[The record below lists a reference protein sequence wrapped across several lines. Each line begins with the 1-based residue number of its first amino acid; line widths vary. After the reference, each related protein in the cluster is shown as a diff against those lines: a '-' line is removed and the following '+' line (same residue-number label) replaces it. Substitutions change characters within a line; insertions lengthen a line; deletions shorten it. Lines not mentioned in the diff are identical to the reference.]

1 MVRSRRSYT
10 REFKV
15 ETVRLAYESEKS
27 VSQIARELGIHPTLI
42 GRWIKQLEVDPE
54 VRRFLSLLRA
64 SARSKS
70 GLGRRLPSSSREKMN
85 LSLFCLVSGRQFFN
99 VLILASNS
107 ALSSNSSREK
117 MNLSLFCLVSGR
129 QFFNVLILASNSAL
143 SSNASYR
150 YNFLFLAMCP
160 SFIFSRA
167 GLCACLLKGR
177 CGSAHRSHSSA

>member
-15 ETVRLAYESEKS
+15 ETV
-27 VSQIARELGIHPTLI
+27 IHPTLI
-42 GRWIKQLEVDPE
+42 GRWIKQLEVDPEQSFPGKGHLKDRDEE

-70 GLGRRLPSSSREKMN
+70 GLGRRLPS
-85 LSLFCLVSGRQFFN
+85 
-99 VLILASNS
+99 
-107 ALSSNSSREK
+107 SSREK